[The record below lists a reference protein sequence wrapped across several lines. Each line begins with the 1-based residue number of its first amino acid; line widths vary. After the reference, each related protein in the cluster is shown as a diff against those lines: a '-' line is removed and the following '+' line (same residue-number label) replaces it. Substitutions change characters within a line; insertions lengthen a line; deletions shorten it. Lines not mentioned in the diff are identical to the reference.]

1 MVPKPGS
8 RWHREKIL
16 LMLCPACQTETLADD
31 KICRSCGSSFSA
43 ICPSCQSPNF
53 GAARFCSACGER
65 LGPQAQGER
74 KVVTVLFAD
83 IVGSTELIGDGDP
96 EQALDRLPPA
106 LARMG
111 NAVNQFGGTIMRSMG
126 DGLMVL
132 FGVPHAQEDHALRAC
147 QAALAM
153 VRSSLENNIVLRVG
167 IHSGEIVAGL
177 SDKFTREQSV
187 YGAAVHL
194 ASRLE
199 HMARPGDIC
208 ITETTFKLVQ
218 SSCDARALGHQDVKG
233 FPRPIA
239 VYRLVGMKAS
249 RTPFRDAIIAAYRGR
264 EGELAVL
271 HEAFAGAERGAG
283 KAIGISAAPGLGKSR
298 LCFEFSKIAKERL
311 VPVLEAR
318 ASPYDHS
325 GPLQPLVE
333 FLRMFFR
340 IASTDDPE
348 TAQSKIASRI
358 QLAVPDL
365 IGDVPVL
372 ADFLGI
378 RDTQSAP
385 ITLDPK
391 VRHARLIN
399 LVSSLVRD
407 GTRTPS
413 VIIIEDVHWLDE
425 ASIEFV
431 SALVEV
437 IAVSRALLI
446 LTYRSSYQAPWNDGP
461 GFHEIGL
468 DELRDEDVSALARD
482 LIGDHPSTRAIC
494 DRIVERSGGNPFFA
508 EELIRS
514 LVDSGDLDGRVGNYE
529 AAGEPPTET
538 LPATVQSAI
547 GARIDRLLP
556 ADKEVLQIG
565 ATIGREFPVS
575 VLAEVGKASA
585 PELAGILDRLSALEL
600 IQGVTAEAGQIRFA
614 FRHPLIQEVAY
625 AMQLR
630 TRRVELHSA
639 VARALER
646 FHHNQLSEYAD
657 LIAHHFEAAKD
668 LLPAAS
674 YAARAAAWIGITDS
688 RLALKSWRKVRL
700 LLQSQPRSRETDRL
714 RMTASAQ
721 IVNVG
726 WREGASAEE
735 VAPLA
740 REAMDLAREMKDSV
754 SEVLILALYGRI
766 SACTGSADDYVS
778 QALRAISVSDS
789 ADPSVTTMLHAC
801 LCQAYGYAGKL
812 PEALRANDT
821 ALTHVAD
828 IQKAHEAMMGFDLE
842 RWVESLRLRLL
853 ARMGS
858 FAEAKQSIARL
869 IASEAEHPDPAVQ
882 FIPHLAGV
890 ELAFL
895 TWDEKLAGFH
905 SARINEIA
913 QSSGLPYVAVY
924 AMACT
929 GLALSL
935 SGDHV
940 AAIDKLETAIRL
952 ATESYAGLEYEGEML
967 AFLAEVHLRSNRPTA
982 AFRMAEKALAVSRER
997 GARLAECR
1005 ATIVLARALT
1015 EGLLNLPG
1023 YQSGELLVRARSLIE
1038 ETGAMAYDSLL
1049 SGRQP
1054 STV

>member
-1 MVPKPGS
+1 
-8 RWHREKIL
+8 
-16 LMLCPACQTETLADD
+16 MLCPACQTETLADD
-31 KICRSCGSSFSA
+31 AICRSCGVSFSV
-43 ICPSCQSPNF
+43 ICQSCQSPNL

-65 LGPQAQGER
+65 LGQTQALGER

-111 NAVNQFGGTIMRSMG
+111 SAVNQFHGTIMRSMG

-147 QAALAM
+147 QSALAM
-153 VRSSLENNIVLRVG
+153 VRSSLDNNIVLRVG

-177 SDKFTREQSV
+177 PDKFTKEQSV

-208 ITETTFKLVQ
+208 ITESTFKLVQ
-218 SSCDARALGHQDVKG
+218 TSCDARALGHQDVKG
-233 FPRPIA
+233 FPRPIGI
-239 VYRLVGMKAS
+239 YRLIGMKAS
-249 RTPFRDAIIAAYRGR
+249 RTPFRDAITGTYRGR
-264 EGELAVL
+264 DQELAIL
-271 HEAFAGAERGAG
+271 QDAFLGAERGAG
-283 KAIGISAAPGLGKSR
+283 KAIGICAPPGLGKSR
-298 LCFEFSKIAKERL
+298 LCFEFSKAAKDRL

-333 FLRMFFR
+333 FFRMYFR

-348 TAQSKIASRI
+348 TARSKIASRI
-358 QLAVPDL
+358 ELAVPEL

-378 RDTQSAP
+378 RDTKVAP
-385 ITLDPK
+385 TTLDPK

-413 VIIIEDVHWLDE
+413 VIIIEDIHWLDE

-431 SALVEV
+431 SALVDV
-437 IAVSRALLI
+437 VGTSRALLI
-446 LTYRSSYQAPWNDGP
+446 LTYRPTYQAPWKDGS
-461 GFHEIGL
+461 GFREIRL
-468 DELRDEDVSALARD
+468 DELRDEEVSALTRD
-482 LIGDHPSTRAIC
+482 LIGNHPSTRAIC

-514 LVDSGDLDGRVGNYE
+514 LVDSGNLDGRPGNYE
-529 AAGEPPTET
+529 AVEEQPTET
-538 LPATVQSAI
+538 LPSTVQSVI
-547 GARIDRLLP
+547 GARIDRLPP

-575 VLAEVGKASA
+575 ILTEVTKATA
-585 PELAGILDRLSALEL
+585 PELVGILGRLSQVEL
-600 IQGVTAEAGQIRFA
+600 IQSVAAEAEQDRFA

-646 FHHNQLSEYAD
+646 FHHNQLSEYAE
-657 LIAHHFEAAKD
+657 LIAYHFEAAKD
-668 LLPAAS
+668 FLPAAT
-674 YAARAAAWIGITDS
+674 YIARAAAWIGTTNS
-688 RLALKSWRKVRL
+688 RLGLKSWQKVRL
-700 LLQSQPRSRETDRL
+700 MLQAQPRSRETDRL
-714 RMTASAQ
+714 RMTASGQ
-721 IVNVG
+721 IVNLG
-726 WREGASAEE
+726 WREGISAEE
-735 VAPLA
+735 VAPFA
-740 REAMDLAREMKDSV
+740 KEATDLAREMKDSV
-754 SEVLILALYGRI
+754 SEVLIIAGYGRI
-766 SACTGSADDYVS
+766 SAGTGSADDYVK
-778 QALRAISVSDS
+778 QVLRAIELSSS
-789 ADPSVTTMLHAC
+789 ADPSVRIMLQVF

-812 PEALRANDT
+812 REALEANDT
-821 ALTHVAD
+821 ALEHVGD
-828 IQKAHEAMMGFDLE
+828 IKKSHEAMIGFDVG
-842 RWVESLRLRLL
+842 RWIESLRARLL
-853 ARMGS
+853 VRMGS
-858 FAEAKQSIARL
+858 FSAAKQSIAKL
-869 IASEAEHPDPAVQ
+869 ISNEKEHLDPAIQ
-882 FIPHLAGV
+882 FIPHLAAV
-890 ELAFL
+890 ELAWL
-895 TWDEKLAGFH
+895 TQDGTLADLH
-905 SARINEIA
+905 CARLDEIA
-913 QSSGLPYVAVY
+913 ESTGIPYVAVY
-924 AMACT
+924 ATACK

-952 ATESYAGLEYEGEML
+952 ATEVYAGLEYESEML
-967 AFLAEVHLRSNRPTA
+967 AFIAEIHLRSDRPA
-982 AFRMAEKALAVSRER
+982 AALRMAEKAMAVSTDRR
-997 GARLAECR
+997 ARLAECR
-1005 ATIVLARALT
+1005 ATIILARALI
-1015 EGLLNLPG
+1015 E
-1023 YQSGELLVRARSLIE
+1023 GELNHANHQASEMLVRAQRLID
-1038 ETGAMAYDSLL
+1038 ETGAMAYQALL